1 MSVES
6 TSIYSQ
12 ELACGAMFSSVRVA
26 HGRFVGLGVVALDV
40 MPKHFR
46 KDIRKQ
52 AAANVGL
59 L

>member
-1 MSVES
+1 
-6 TSIYSQ
+6 
-12 ELACGAMFSSVRVA
+12 MFSSVRVA